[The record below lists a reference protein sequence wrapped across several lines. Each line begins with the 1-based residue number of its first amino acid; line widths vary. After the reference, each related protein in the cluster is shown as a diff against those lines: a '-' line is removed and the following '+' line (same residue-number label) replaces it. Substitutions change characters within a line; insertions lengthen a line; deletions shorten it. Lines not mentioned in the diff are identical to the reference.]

1 MKEPTFDQYGYPT
14 EEALAVLENWEC
26 QPDRPVAEQVKE
38 WLEYARS
45 CWNYADCVREIGG
58 RVYIFHTVGW
68 SGNES
73 VIAAMKQ
80 NPLFWSLAFELHAKG
95 GLYVLALPERV

>member
-1 MKEPTFDQYGYPT
+1 MARVCTR
-14 EEALAVLENWEC
+14 LLEL
-26 QPDRPVAEQVKE
+26 R
-38 WLEYARS
+38 RF
-45 CWNYADCVREIGG
+45 VREIGG

-95 GLYVLALPERV
+95 GLYVLTLPDRA